1 MKNSELSILIF
12 VRQYYTAS
20 HQAHQIGGI
29 AMGKRNKSKRF
40 VQQGVDTVSK
50 HSERIPYHMTYAEAE
65 AQKMSN
71 VRDSSLG
78 GI

>member
-1 MKNSELSILIF
+1 VLHTKLTKLEGF
-12 VRQYYTAS
+12 
-20 HQAHQIGGI
+20 

-65 AQKMSN
+65 AQKMAN
-71 VRDSSLG
+71 VRESSLG

>member
-1 MKNSELSILIF
+1 VE
-12 VRQYYTAS
+12 QYFAPQ
-20 HQAHQIGGI
+20 QAHQIGGI

-50 HSERIPYHMTYAEAE
+50 HDERIPYHMTYAEAE
-65 AQKMSN
+65 AQKMAN
-71 VRDSSLG
+71 VRESSLG

>member
-1 MKNSELSILIF
+1 
-12 VRQYYTAS
+12 VRQFTCL

-50 HSERIPYHMTYAEAE
+50 HDERIPYHMTYAEAE

-71 VRDSSLG
+71 VRESSLG

>member
-1 MKNSELSILIF
+1 M
-12 VRQYYTAS
+12 RQLTCL

-29 AMGKRNKSKRF
+29 VMGKRNKSKRF

-50 HSERIPYHMTYAEAE
+50 HDERIPYHMTYAEAE

-71 VRDSSLG
+71 VRESSLG